1 MISPAAS
8 ALVQISITRT
18 LVFVIPAAILT
29 AIGLEQV
36 LAWIEDPKKRLAALS
51 EGLGPTPRRLIVA
64 FLILLVGIRIALLSR
79 ESSNSFPLLALT
91 FILALQVSGVL
102 ERWAA
107 SFTRADSVTRP
118 KLWTFSST
126 FIALAAF
133 VVLAGA
139 NVRMLNDALT
149 NGPLWFRD
157 YGMGGMQYGGFQI
170 FDIVDQYKREHPET
184 RIIFSPDWANGTD
197 VVARYF
203 LDDFSSIQMG
213 SVRGHIVQKLPLDD
227 NTLFILT
234 PQEYDLLLTSEKL
247 TDIQVDRIIPY
258 PDGNPGF
265 YFVKMRYVDNID
277 EIFAEEKAARQAL
290 RESIL
295 TINGQEV
302 KVRHSFLDSDFQDKS
317 MALVFDQDPFT
328 VSKTFETNPF
338 VIEMTFPEPRTIE
351 GFTIGIGIA
360 NVRVTL
366 RCYSEAGAEP
376 TVYTFEGQGTKN
388 EPELSFDL
396 PAATEVQVL
405 QVEVLDLHAPEQAK
419 VHIWE
424 LTLR

>member
-1 MISPAAS
+1 
-8 ALVQISITRT
+8 VGISIT
-18 LVFVIPAAILT
+18 F
-29 AIGLEQV
+29 
-36 LAWIEDPKKRLAALS
+36 LS
-51 EGLGPTPRRLIVA
+51 Q
-64 FLILLVGIRIALLSR
+64 

-91 FILALQVSGVL
+91 FILSLQVSGIL

-107 SFTRADSVTRP
+107 SFTRADAAARP
-118 KLWTFSST
+118 KLWTFSPT

-133 VVLAGA
+133 VVLAGT
-139 NVRMLNDALT
+139 NVRMLNDSLT

-157 YGMGGMQYGGFQI
+157 YGLGGMQYGGFQI
-170 FDIVDQYKREHPET
+170 FDIIDQYKREHPEA

-213 SVRGHIVQKLPLDD
+213 SIRGHILQKLPLDD

-247 TDIQVDRIIPY
+247 TDIQVERIIPY

-290 RESIL
+290 RESTL
-295 TINGQEV
+295 TIDGQEV

-351 GFTIGIGIA
+351 GFTIGIGSA
-360 NVRVTL
+360 NVRIIL

-376 TVYTFEGQGTKN
+376 TVHTFEGQGTKN
-388 EPELSFDL
+388 QPELSFDL
-396 PAATEVQVL
+396 PAATQVQVL
-405 QVEVLDLHAPEQAK
+405 QVEVLDLHAHEQAK